1 MSTLQL
7 SEYSL
12 PIILLTTQENTEGE
26 YSGLEHQSVPGVVE
40 ALKIVTRAKSER
52 IARFAFDFAQ
62 KNNRKK
68 VTCIHKANIMKL
80 SDGLFRGTCAEIGK
94 TEYPHI
100 EFNDLIVDNATMQ
113 AVSKPQQFDV
123 LVVPNLYGSI
133 LSNVGA
139 GLVGGR
145 GVIPAANVGR
155 EFAVFE
161 PGCRHVGLDSMYS
174 VLYGC

>member
-1 MSTLQL
+1 
-7 SEYSL
+7 
-12 PIILLTTQENTEGE
+12 
-26 YSGLEHQSVPGVVE
+26 
-40 ALKIVTRAKSER
+40 
-52 IARFAFDFAQ
+52 
-62 KNNRKK
+62 
-68 VTCIHKANIMKL
+68 MKL

-94 TEYPHI
+94 NEYPNI

-139 GLVGGR
+139 GLVGGP

-161 PGCRHVGLDSMYS
+161 PGCRHVGLDSTSLMCNMLNKIKLPEKARLILQDSSYLL
-174 VLYGC
+174 V